1 MTRCCHGEGGWAEG
15 IRNFNLRLDRIHLRR
30 CIRSKISSKL
40 IARRLQLADSNIEPI
55 DFSR

>member
-15 IRNFNLRLDRIHLRR
+15 IRNFQLAVGPNHLRR

-40 IARRLQLADSNIEPI
+40 VARRLQLADSNIEPI
-55 DFSR
+55 DFTR